1 MIRSSLTAVALFLS
15 VFSTGLTC
23 LRAAEG
29 SPADR
34 AVLIVRLPADARL
47 TIEAEPT
54 AQRGSERVFESP
66 RLPAGK
72 SFVYTL
78 VATWNEGD
86 SARAVTRTAS
96 VRAGQVTHVDFQKA
110 GPAPQANAAKART
123 FLFTY
128 GGTITGLAP
137 NQTARIWL
145 PVPPRDEDQDVEMV
159 SQQLPAEG
167 HIAKEGKFGNKILYV
182 EPKADGDGKIPFSVT
197 YKVTRREVKGD
208 SKDLSESA
216 DQLGKYLQP
225 DALVPTSG
233 KPLELIKDKDVPEDQ
248 LAAAHL
254 FYDVVNGH
262 MRYSKEGT
270 GWGRGDSNWAC
281 DSRYGNCTDFHS
293 LFISLARADRIPAK
307 FEIGFPLPPQHGA
320 GDIPGYHCW
329 AKFRPTGRN
338 WIPVDISE
346 ANKNPKMK
354 DYYFGNLT
362 EDRVT
367 FSAGRDINL
376 VPRQAGQPLNF
387 FVYPYV
393 EVEGKPYP
401 AEKVQRKFSYKDVP
415 AQENR

>member
-1 MIRSSLTAVALFLS
+1 MMRASLTAAVLLLS
-15 VFSTGLTC
+15 LCSLGLTC
-23 LRAAEG
+23 LHAAEE
-29 SPADR
+29 SPTDR
-34 AVLIVRLPADARL
+34 AVLVVLLPAEARL
-47 TIEAEPT
+47 TIESEPT

-86 SARAVTRTAS
+86 AARKATRTAT
-96 VRAGQVTHVDFQKA
+96 VQAGKVTRVDFQKT
-110 GPAPQANAAKART
+110 GPAAQASAAKART
-123 FLFTY
+123 FQFTY
-128 GGTITGLAP
+128 GGTITGLTP
-137 NQTARIWL
+137 KQTARIWL

-159 SQQLPAEG
+159 SRQLPAEG
-167 HIAKEGKFGNKILYV
+167 HIGKENKFGNKILYV
-182 EPKADGDGKIPFSVT
+182 EAKADADGKIPFSVT

-208 SKDLSESA
+208 SKTLSESP

-233 KPLELIKDKDVPEDQ
+233 KPLELIKDKEVPEDQ

-307 FEIGFPLPPQHGA
+307 FEIGFPLPPQRGT

-338 WIPVDISE
+338 WLPVDISE

-376 VPRQAGQPLNF
+376 VPKQAGKPLNF

-401 AEKVQRKFSYKDVP
+401 AENIQRKFSYKDAP
-415 AQENR
+415 AEQDK